1 MKIRYLTLFS
11 LFAKCSSII
20 GQAAFDVIIS
30 KPDTMVW
37 AVDIIEDGSGG
48 YLALTQ
54 LNEFVPGQGIP
65 IEGTLT
71 YGNMVTHLTE
81 SGMTDW
87 EVTLPTSF
95 WQNLASLESNGYVP
109 ASQIHL
115 NEQDEWVLP
124 YAIHLN
130 LVPCTNPL
138 QAAFTNKAG
147 VVSGSASGGS
157 VLFNKVFFGD
167 TTCSKAKVVKSNV
180 SSNFIYLLNGDQLL
194 NVLELIKIDLNGS
207 IVSVISLSPSAFI
220 VDAVFSEQGLVILE
234 SDSDSFSLRH
244 LNLGG
249 TMLNQVAF
257 SCPLGA
263 FPSKIKQLENG
274 NFLLLFKEDNPST
287 GETNSILWLL
297 DDSMQQ
303 LWEEMYEENIVDFI
317 TDSDHRIYCVSRA
330 GFSAT
335 NITVLNAD
343 GSKANETQLDTPDF
357 VPRKIALT
365 EDESALLM
373 GNRWELSNQKPATE
387 IIKIPLDTIL
397 LAPFPLA
404 HSVELKLSPNPAVS
418 FTQLPFTPDR
428 AQVFNILGQRV
439 NVSFSNEMLDVSA
452 LPAGIYQVLAEKDGV
467 PHMGKLAVGR

>member
-1 MKIRYLTLFS
+1 
-11 LFAKCSSII
+11 
-20 GQAAFDVIIS
+20 
-30 KPDTMVW
+30 MVW

-54 LNEFVPGQGIP
+54 LNEFVPSPGIP

-95 WQNLASLESNGYVP
+95 WQNLASLESNGYAP

-115 NEQDEWVLP
+115 NQQSEWVLP

-138 QAAFTNKAG
+138 QSAFTNKVG

-157 VLFNKVFFGD
+157 VLFNNIFFGD
-167 TTCSKAKVVKSNV
+167 TTCSKANIVESYMTADTA
-180 SSNFIYLLNGDQLL
+180 YLLNDDRLL
-194 NVLELIKIDLNGS
+194 NLLQLIKIDPNGNIAS
-207 IVSVISLSPSAFI
+207 ITSLPPSSFI
-220 VDAVFSEQGLVILE
+220 ADAVFSEQGLIILE
-234 SDSDSFSLRH
+234 SANDSFGLRH

-263 FPSKIKQLENG
+263 FPSKTKKLENG
-274 NFLLLFKEDNPST
+274 NYLLLFKEDNPST
-287 GETNSILWLL
+287 GEINSILWLL
-297 DDSMQQ
+297 DGSMQQ
-303 LWEEMYEENIVDFI
+303 LWEETYEENIVDFI

-330 GFSAT
+330 GFSTT

-343 GSKANETQLDTPDF
+343 GSKANETHLDTPDF
-357 VPRKIALT
+357 VPLKIVLT

-373 GNRWELSNQKPATE
+373 GVHWELSNQKPATE
-387 IIKIPLDTIL
+387 IIKTPLDAIL

-418 FTQLPFTPDR
+418 FAQLPFTPDR
-428 AQVFNILGQRV
+428 LQVLNMLGERV
-439 NVSFSNEMLDVSA
+439 SVSLSSEMLNVSA
-452 LPAGIYQVLAEKDGV
+452 LPPGIYQVLAEKDGV
-467 PHMGKLAVGR
+467 PHVGKLAVGR